1 MDNKKST
8 SEVGHV
14 KNVANLK
21 VMIKAV
27 SLFTNYNPVNPKI
40 TVAELQNK
48 YDESKAQLKNVDQ
61 KQALDNDAVN
71 QRQYAF
77 QKLEKLTTR
86 VINSAEVITE
96 DKKLMD
102 DIDTFVD
109 KIRGV
114 LATPQ
119 TDDDQEGQ
127 ETAEVRSN
135 SQQSYDNLAA
145 HFGKILEHLEITP
158 AYVPNETDI
167 TLQVLK
173 AYLEELLQHNE
184 ITAGTLNALKAAR
197 RDRDKVMY
205 NDDEGLYQR
214 TLTVKKYI
222 KSLFGA
228 NTPESDQISGIEFT
242 DYIRKKKK

>member
-14 KNVANLK
+14 KNVSNLK
-21 VMIKAV
+21 VLINAV
-27 SLFTNYNPVNPKI
+27 SLFPNYNPVNAKI
-40 TVAELQNK
+40 TIAELQNK

-86 VINSAEVITE
+86 VINAAEVITE

-102 DIDTFVD
+102 DMDTFVD

-119 TDDDQEGQ
+119 TDDNQEGQ
-127 ETAEVRSN
+127 ETA
-135 SQQSYDNLAA
+135 
-145 HFGKILEHLEITP
+145 
-158 AYVPNETDI
+158 
-167 TLQVLK
+167 
-173 AYLEELLQHNE
+173 
-184 ITAGTLNALKAAR
+184 
-197 RDRDKVMY
+197 
-205 NDDEGLYQR
+205 
-214 TLTVKKYI
+214 
-222 KSLFGA
+222 
-228 NTPESDQISGIEFT
+228 
-242 DYIRKKKK
+242 